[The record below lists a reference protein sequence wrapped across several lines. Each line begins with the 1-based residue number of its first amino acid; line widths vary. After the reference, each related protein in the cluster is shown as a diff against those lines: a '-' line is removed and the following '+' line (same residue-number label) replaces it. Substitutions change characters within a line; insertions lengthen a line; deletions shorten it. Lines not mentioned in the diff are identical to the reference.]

1 MPGNDHAPSTL
12 VIVARFGDTVP
23 GAVRLTLPACTMPC
37 TASVWGATPIG
48 VAVSACFSTR
58 DVGRSVTAT
67 PAAAAPATVPL
78 SRTFFAVPEA
88 DPPAPPPDAP
98 PPPAPPPPPPPPAP
112 PAAPVAGA
120 VSVVFGPPP

>member
-37 TASVWGATPIG
+37 TASVWGAMPIG

-67 PAAAAPATVPL
+67 PEAAAPATVPL

-88 DPPAPPPDAP
+88 EPPAPPAPPPDEPPPPAP
-98 PPPAPPPPPPPPAP
+98 PAPPPAPPPPEPPPPEP
-112 PAAPVAGA
+112 PAAPV
-120 VSVVFGPPP
+120 